1 VIDYECF
8 FRYFARGR
16 STAALLARSAVYLDL
31 TLRGDLMARTIRGF
45 IAATTGGIFML
56 LMAACATADS
66 GPKVAS
72 NGDASL
78 VLVAGATG
86 GTGQEVVDQALAR
99 GYRVRA
105 LVRDEAKA
113 RMLFG
118 NRVQYVVGDVREP
131 RSLRRAVKGA
141 DQVISALGANVQ
153 RDPENSPELVDYAGV
168 KALAEAAKAAGV
180 SQFILVSSMGVTHPD
195 HQLNAMLDNILSWK
209 LKGEDAV
216 RATGIP
222 YTIVRPGE
230 LTNEPGGRRGVRI
243 MQGDPVNGEGAVSRS
258 DVAAVLVSVI
268 GRQDLY
274 GKTFEIVGDHARPR
288 IEWASL
294 YNDLRPDV
302 R

>member
-1 VIDYECF
+1 MF
-8 FRYFARGR
+8 GMFRMEGVRGQAGAEVSTGAAREGLGTCVR
-16 STAALLARSAVYLDL
+16 IAIAALTLIATVCSTPAATAAPSD
-31 TLRGDLMARTIRGF
+31 
-45 IAATTGGIFML
+45 
-56 LMAACATADS
+56 
-66 GPKVAS
+66 AS
-72 NGDASL
+72 NANASV

-118 NRVQYVVGDVREP
+118 DRVQYVVGDVREP
-131 RSLRRAVKGA
+131 RTLKRAVKGA

-153 RDPENSPELVDYAGV
+153 RDPENSPERVDYAGV

-216 RATGIP
+216 RATGIH

-243 MQGDPVNGEGAVSRS
+243 MQGDPLNGDGAVSRS
-258 DVAAVLVSVI
+258 DVAAVLVSAI
-268 GRQDLY
+268 GREDLY
-274 GKTFEIVGDHARPR
+274 GKTFEIVGDHAIPR

-294 YNDLRPDV
+294 YNGLKPDV

>member
-1 VIDYECF
+1 MSHRVERLGRTGSF
-8 FRYFARGR
+8 FFPFV
-16 STAALLARSAVYLDL
+16 LLA
-31 TLRGDLMARTIRGF
+31 
-45 IAATTGGIFML
+45 AAML
-56 LMAACATADS
+56 LLSACTAS
-66 GPKVAS
+66 GPRIAS
-72 NGDASL
+72 NGNASV

-86 GTGQEVVDQALAR
+86 GIGQEVVDQALAQ
-99 GYRVRA
+99 GYVVRA

-118 NRVQYVVGDVREP
+118 DRVQYAVGDVREP

-153 RDPENSPELVDYAGV
+153 RDPENSPDLVDFAGV
-168 KALAEAAKAAGV
+168 KALAEAAKAVGV

-209 LKGEDAV
+209 LKGENAV
-216 RATGIP
+216 RATGIH

-230 LTNEPGGRRGVRI
+230 LTNEPAGRRGVRI
-243 MQGDPVNGEGAVSRS
+243 MQGDPIDGGGTVSRS
-258 DVAAVLVSVI
+258 DVAAILVSAI
-268 GRQDLY
+268 GREDLY
-274 GKTFEIVGDHARPR
+274 DKTFEIVGDHARPR

-294 YNDLRPDV
+294 YNGLQPDA

>member
-1 VIDYECF
+1 MNRI
-8 FRYFARGR
+8 FRAAA
-16 STAALLARSAVYLDL
+16 AALTLAL
-31 TLRGDLMARTIRGF
+31 
-45 IAATTGGIFML
+45 
-56 LMAACATADS
+56 AACAAPV
-66 GPKVAS
+66 PKVAS
-72 NGDASL
+72 STNAAV

-86 GTGQEVVDQALAR
+86 GTGQEVVDQALAK
-99 GYRVRA
+99 GFRVRA

-113 RMLFG
+113 RQLFG
-118 NRVQYVVGDVREP
+118 DRVQYTVGDVREP
-131 RSLRRAVKGA
+131 RSLKRAVKGV

-153 RDPENSPELVDYAGV
+153 RDPENSPERVDYAGV
-168 KALAEAAKAAGV
+168 KALAEAARAGGV

-216 RATGIP
+216 RATGIN

-230 LTNEPGGRRGVRI
+230 LTNEPAGRRGVRI
-243 MQGDPVNGEGAVSRS
+243 TQGDPLGGEGAVSRS
-258 DVAAVLVSVI
+258 DVAAILVDSI

-274 GKTFEIVGDHARPR
+274 GKTFEVVGDHARPR

-294 YNDLRPDV
+294 YTGLRPDV

>member
-1 VIDYECF
+1 MNRM
-8 FRYFARGR
+8 FRAAA
-16 STAALLARSAVYLDL
+16 AAL
-31 TLRGDLMARTIRGF
+31 TLVL
-45 IAATTGGIFML
+45 
-56 LMAACATADS
+56 AACATS

-72 NGDASL
+72 NGNASV

-86 GTGQEVVDQALAR
+86 GTGQEVVDQALEK

-113 RMLFG
+113 RLLFG
-118 NRVQYVVGDVREP
+118 DRVQYIVGDVREP
-131 RSLRRAVKGA
+131 RSLKRAVKGA

-153 RDPENSPELVDYAGV
+153 RDPENSPERVDYAGV
-168 KALAEAAKAAGV
+168 KALAEAARSAGV
-180 SQFILVSSMGVTHPD
+180 AQFILVSSMGVTHPD

-216 RATGIP
+216 RATGIN

-243 MQGDPVNGEGAVSRS
+243 MQGDPVGGEGSVSRS
-258 DVAAVLVSVI
+258 DVAAILVSAI
-268 GRQDLY
+268 GREDLY
-274 GKTFEIVGDHARPR
+274 GKTFEVAGDHQRPR

-294 YNDLRPDV
+294 YTGLRPDV

>member
-1 VIDYECF
+1 MFTTIEGAGQTGSVSGI
-8 FRYFARGR
+8 RAKVL
-16 STAALLARSAVYLDL
+16 TWVLLLAMTAISMLAAASADAAPRSGS
-31 TLRGDLMARTIRGF
+31 TEG
-45 IAATTGGIFML
+45 
-56 LMAACATADS
+56 
-66 GPKVAS
+66 AS
-72 NGDASL
+72 I

-86 GTGQEVVDQALAR
+86 GTGQEVVEQALAQ
-99 GYRVRA
+99 GLRVRA

-118 NRVQYVVGDVREP
+118 DRVQYAVGDVREP
-131 RSLRRAVKGA
+131 RSLKRAVKGVG
-141 DQVISALGANVQ
+141 QVISALGANVQ

-195 HQLNAMLDNILSWK
+195 HQLNAMLGNILSWK
-209 LKGEDAV
+209 SKGEDAV
-216 RATGIP
+216 RATGIN

-243 MQGDPVNGEGAVSRS
+243 TQGDPTDGEGTISRS
-258 DVAAVLVSVI
+258 DVASVLVSAI
-268 GRQDLY
+268 GREDLY
-274 GKTFEIVGDHARPR
+274 GKTFEVVGDHARPR

-294 YNDLRPDV
+294 YNGLQPDV

>member
-1 VIDYECF
+1 MKRL
-8 FRYFARGR
+8 FRAAA
-16 STAALLARSAVYLDL
+16 AAL
-31 TLRGDLMARTIRGF
+31 TLVL
-45 IAATTGGIFML
+45 
-56 LMAACATADS
+56 AACATTPA
-66 GPKVAS
+66 PRVAA
-72 NGDASL
+72 NGNPSV

-86 GTGQEVVDQALAR
+86 GTGQEVVDQALEK

-118 NRVQYVVGDVREP
+118 DRVQYVVGDVREP
-131 RSLRRAVKGA
+131 RSLKRAVKGV

-153 RDPENSPELVDYAGV
+153 RDPENSPERVDYRGV

-216 RATGIP
+216 RATGIN

-243 MQGDPVNGEGAVSRS
+243 MQGDPIGGEGSVSRS
-258 DVAAVLVSVI
+258 DVAAILVSAL
-268 GRQDLY
+268 GRDDLY
-274 GKTFEIVGDHARPR
+274 GKTFEVAGDHAHRR

-294 YNDLRPDV
+294 YNGLQPDV

>member
-1 VIDYECF
+1 MKRL
-8 FRYFARGR
+8 FRAAA
-16 STAALLARSAVYLDL
+16 AAL
-31 TLRGDLMARTIRGF
+31 TLVLV
-45 IAATTGGIFML
+45 
-56 LMAACATADS
+56 ACASAPDS
-66 GPKVAS
+66 KVVS
-72 NGDASL
+72 NGKASV

-86 GTGQEVVDQALAR
+86 GTGQEVVEQALAK
-99 GYRVRA
+99 GYIVRA
-105 LVRDEAKA
+105 LVRDDAKA

-118 NRVQYVVGDVREP
+118 DRVQYVVGDVREP
-131 RSLRRAVKGA
+131 RSLKRAVKGA

-153 RDPENSPELVDYAGV
+153 RDPENSPERVDYAGV

-216 RATGIP
+216 RATGIN

-243 MQGDPVNGEGAVSRS
+243 MQGDPIGGEGSVSRT
-258 DVAAVLVSVI
+258 DVAAILVSAI
-268 GRQDLY
+268 GREDLY
-274 GKTFEIVGDHARPR
+274 GKTFEVVGDHAHAR

-294 YNDLRPDV
+294 YNGLQSDV
-302 R
+302 H

>member
-1 VIDYECF
+1 MKRL
-8 FRYFARGR
+8 FRAAA
-16 STAALLARSAVYLDL
+16 AAL
-31 TLRGDLMARTIRGF
+31 TLVL
-45 IAATTGGIFML
+45 
-56 LMAACATADS
+56 AACATTTPAHRAAAY
-66 GPKVAS
+66 G
-72 NGDASL
+72 NASL

-86 GTGQEVVDQALAR
+86 GTGQEVVDQALEK

-118 NRVQYVVGDVREP
+118 DRVQYVVGDVREP
-131 RSLRRAVKGA
+131 RSLKRAVKGV

-153 RDPENSPELVDYAGV
+153 RDPENSPERVDYRGV
-168 KALAEAAKAAGV
+168 RALAEAARAAGV

-216 RATGIP
+216 RATGIN
-222 YTIVRPGE
+222 YTIIRPGE

-243 MQGDPVNGEGAVSRS
+243 MQGDPIGGEGSVSRS
-258 DVAAVLVSVI
+258 DVAAILVSAL
-268 GRQDLY
+268 GRDDLY
-274 GKTFEIVGDHARPR
+274 GRTFEVAGDHAHRR

-294 YNDLRPDV
+294 YNGLQPDA

>member
-1 VIDYECF
+1 MSHRVERLGRTVF
-8 FRYFARGR
+8 FPFV
-16 STAALLARSAVYLDL
+16 LLATA
-31 TLRGDLMARTIRGF
+31 
-45 IAATTGGIFML
+45 ML
-56 LMAACATADS
+56 LLSACASS
-66 GPKVAS
+66 GPRIAS
-72 NGDASL
+72 NGNASV

-86 GTGQEVVDQALAR
+86 GIGQEVVDQALAQ
-99 GYRVRA
+99 GYVVRA

-113 RMLFG
+113 RQLFG
-118 NRVQYVVGDVREP
+118 DRVQYVVGDVREP

-153 RDPENSPELVDYAGV
+153 RDPENSPDLVDFSGV

-209 LKGEDAV
+209 LKGENAV
-216 RATGIP
+216 RATGIH

-230 LTNEPGGRRGVRI
+230 LTNEPAGRRGVRI
-243 MQGDPVNGEGAVSRS
+243 TQGDPLDGAGSVSRS
-258 DVAAVLVSVI
+258 DVAAVLVSAI
-268 GRQDLY
+268 GREDLY

-294 YNDLRPDV
+294 YNGLQPDV

>member
-1 VIDYECF
+1 M
-8 FRYFARGR
+8 
-16 STAALLARSAVYLDL
+16 AALTLALA
-31 TLRGDLMARTIRGF
+31 AC
-45 IAATTGGIFML
+45 AATT
-56 LMAACATADS
+56 
-66 GPKVAS
+66 PKVAS
-72 NGDASL
+72 HGNPSV

-86 GTGQEVVDQALAR
+86 GTGQEVVDQALDK
-99 GYRVRA
+99 GYIVRA

-118 NRVQYVVGDVREP
+118 DRVQYAVGDVREP
-131 RSLRRAVKGA
+131 RSLKRAVKGV

-153 RDPENSPELVDYAGV
+153 RDPENSPERVDYAGV

-216 RATGIP
+216 RATGIN

-230 LTNEPGGRRGVRI
+230 LTNEPAGRRGVRI
-243 MQGDPVNGEGAVSRS
+243 MQGDPVGGEGTVSRG
-258 DVAAVLVSVI
+258 DVAAILVSAI
-268 GRQDLY
+268 GRPDLY
-274 GKTFEIVGDHARPR
+274 GKTFEIVGDHAHPR

-294 YNDLRPDV
+294 YTGLQPDV

>member
-1 VIDYECF
+1 MVRWSGVFSAIVWMLIGAGC
-8 FRYFARGR
+8 ASQGSGAAVSSATR
-16 STAALLARSAVYLDL
+16 SDAKSSLL
-31 TLRGDLMARTIRGF
+31 
-45 IAATTGGIFML
+45 
-56 LMAACATADS
+56 
-66 GPKVAS
+66 
-72 NGDASL
+72 
-78 VLVAGATG
+78 LVAGATG
-86 GTGQEVVDQALAR
+86 GIGQEVVDRALEQ
-99 GYRVRA
+99 GFRVRA

-118 NRVQYVVGDVREP
+118 DRVQYVVGDVREP
-131 RSLRRAVKGA
+131 RSLRRAVKGV

-153 RDPENSPELVDYAGV
+153 RDPENSPERVDYAGV

-209 LKGEDAV
+209 LKGEEAV
-216 RATGIP
+216 RLTGIE

-243 MQGDPVNGEGAVSRS
+243 MQGDPLDGAGTVSRS
-258 DVAAVLVSVI
+258 DVAAVLVSAV
-268 GRQDLY
+268 GREDLY
-274 GKTFEIVGDHARPR
+274 GKTFEIVGDHAHPR

-294 YNDLRPDV
+294 YNHLQPDV